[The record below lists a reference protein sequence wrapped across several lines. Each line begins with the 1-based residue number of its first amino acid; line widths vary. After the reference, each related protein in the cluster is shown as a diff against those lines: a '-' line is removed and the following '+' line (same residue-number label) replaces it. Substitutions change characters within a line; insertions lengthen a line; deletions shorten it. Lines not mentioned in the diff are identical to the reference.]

1 MLMKKK
7 HIAILA
13 VLGVFIGIAVALTP
27 SMVADRVRVSI
38 ATQAGATTY
47 SINERDFGTNQTKLV
62 GMLTRIS
69 KFSSGPFQI
78 EVDSNT
84 TFVAF
89 ASLIEDLNQSC
100 PDAKWYAT
108 YRTGPKHVKVL
119 YDTHVHPE
127 PHIEWFI
134 QATEIE
140 EPEHNNNLNHISKP
154 PLRSGFEND

>member
-7 HIAILA
+7 HIVTLA
-13 VLGVFIGIAVALTP
+13 VLGIFVCIAVAITP
-27 SMVADRVRVSI
+27 SMVVDRVRVSI
-38 ATQAGATTY
+38 ATQNGTPAY
-47 SINERDFGTNQTKLV
+47 SINERDFGTDQTKLV
-62 GMLTRIS
+62 SILTRIS

-84 TFVAF
+84 TFVVF
-89 ASLIEDLNQSC
+89 ASLVENLNQSC
-100 PDAKWYAT
+100 PKAKWYAT
-108 YRTGPKHVKVL
+108 YRTGPNVIKVL
-119 YDTHVHPE
+119 YDTRVHPE